1 MKNLSIHTIDPR
13 GINMSYWL
21 KDHPTLLAVVLAI
34 VAAIVI
40 AVLLGGVNTGISVNT
55 F

>member
-1 MKNLSIHTIDPR
+1 MKNQTVHILDWNKPNLIR
-13 GINMSYWL
+13 RL
-21 KDHPTLLAVVLAI
+21 KDHPTLLAVVLAV

>member
-13 GINMSYWL
+13 GINMRYWL
-21 KDHPTLLAVVLAI
+21 KDHPTLLAVVITAVATI
-34 VAAIVI
+34 VM